1 MILDELLKVVNK
13 SKSVYQDIKLIV
25 IYPCN
30 SGDAVRLYE
39 GDSEDESFL
48 DEIKKFLEC
57 EVQNITSEVIIEKS
71 CLRIT
76 VYYDN
81 YIPFTLNESN
91 IEEYNEAFWKY
102 E

>member
-1 MILDELLKVVNK
+1 MTLHELLKVVNK

-25 IYPCN
+25 IHPCKE
-30 SGDAVRLYE
+30 GDTARVYE
-39 GDSEDESFL
+39 GESEDESFL
-48 DEIKKFLEC
+48 EKIKKFLEC

-76 VYYDN
+76 IYYDK

-91 IEEYNEAFWKY
+91 IEEYNEAFWRY